1 MPALKKGKK
10 GKRPGK
16 SSNVPPKSPKRSGPG
31 WTLVSVPGTS
41 ASEEEPEE
49 PLPQAANEIQ
59 AAQPSRPRP
68 RPRPKG
74 KSQAPNEEDQDEDT
88 FVIRR
93 STGVSNPAIPPAGDA
108 PPGVSQSPAPSP
120 PVAPEPPAALAPT
133 KVVLPA
139 PVSLFTATDSTTA
152 AAEPSAALDPRSLF
166 DDPNLLTMPELP
178 AEREPSLPPSNQL
191 ALRISRPRT
200 PDPAPRT
207 PTRESDPRPR
217 DTLDDA
223 DLLPFAA
230 LGMPTPAPSK
240 PGPIPAAVQEE
251 AFAIHAEYQRLI
263 EALAKTA
270 GKAPEA
276 FYALLGSGSHL
287 SRVPIGEWTR
297 HVARKYT
304 EQIQELLAGR
314 PDTPANRKEVLAP
327 TIQWYR
333 EHFANHVVHLKSQGK
348 MKQLVNKVVDD
359 CLAISQSAYEL
370 YGIHVCGFAV
380 NLDPDK
386 SNRTH
391 SAPWGASPEYEKML
405 QNHKP
410 IIARDLQN
418 WESHLR

>member
-1 MPALKKGKK
+1 
-10 GKRPGK
+10 
-16 SSNVPPKSPKRSGPG
+16 
-31 WTLVSVPGTS
+31 
-41 ASEEEPEE
+41 
-49 PLPQAANEIQ
+49 
-59 AAQPSRPRP
+59 
-68 RPRPKG
+68 G
-74 KSQAPNEEDQDEDT
+74 KSQATNAEDKDEDT

-93 STGVSNPAIPPAGDA
+93 STGVSTPAVPPA
-108 PPGVSQSPAPSP
+108 GVSQSPTPSP
-120 PVAPEPPAALAPT
+120 PVAPEPPAAPAPA
-133 KVVLPA
+133 KVVMPP
-139 PVSLFTATDSTTA
+139 PVSLGTTATDTTTA
-152 AAEPSAALDPRSLF
+152 AAESPAALDPRSLF

-191 ALRISRPRT
+191 ALRIARPRT
-200 PDPAPRT
+200 PGPAPQT

-251 AFAIHAEYQRLI
+251 AFAIHAEYQRSI
-263 EALAKTA
+263 EALAKNA

-287 SRVPIGEWTR
+287 SRGRDFSGWAAWQLIVPIGEWTR

-304 EQIQELLAGR
+304 EHIQELLAGR

-359 CLAISQSAYEL
+359 CLAI
-370 YGIHVCGFAV
+370 
-380 NLDPDK
+380 
-386 SNRTH
+386 
-391 SAPWGASPEYEKML
+391 
-405 QNHKP
+405 
-410 IIARDLQN
+410 
-418 WESHLR
+418 